1 MRSFI
6 SAGNHAV
13 LVALVALGAACG
25 GAYYDEPMTTEVVV
39 DHQQSYPEQQPPTVV
54 VADPNDPFAVP
65 APEPVYQ
72 TPNPTGPTG
81 PRIVSGPQPQPQVV
95 QVGHSQSPCT
105 NSCRYANDGE
115 CDDGRP
121 GAHTSVCAYGTDC
134 NDCGPAAVGHQA
146 QVQVQA
152 GGGICT
158 NTCRHANDNECD
170 DGRPGAHTS
179 LCALGSDCND
189 CGPAP
194 AQQVRQR
201 GMCTNTC
208 RHANDNECD
217 DGRPGSHTSLCA
229 FGSDCNDCG
238 PT

>member
-1 MRSFI
+1 MRSLI
-6 SAGNHAV
+6 SHTTIA
-13 LVALVALGAACG
+13 ALAMTAAACG
-25 GAYYDEPMTTEVVV
+25 AAYYDDEPMSTEVVV
-39 DHQQSYPEQQPPTVV
+39 DHQQPQYAEQPPTVV
-54 VADPNDPFAVP
+54 VADPNDPFATP
-65 APEPVYQ
+65 GAEPVYT
-72 TPNPTGPTG
+72 TPTPTG

-95 QVGHSQSPCT
+95 QVSQSLCT
-105 NSCRYANDGE
+105 NTCRYANDGE

-134 NDCGPAAVGHQA
+134 GDCGPAPAGGQA
-146 QVQVQA
+146 QAQPHVRVQA
-152 GGGICT
+152 GGGMCT
-158 NTCRHANDNECD
+158 NTCRHANDGECD

-179 LCALGSDCND
+179 LCPLGSDCND
-189 CGPAP
+189 CGPAHP
-194 AQQVRQR
+194 QARGR

-208 RHANDNECD
+208 RHANDGECD